1 MSPHRDIDHLE
12 DWAVETHESI
22 SARLEG
28 AKAAQTQTRLTL
40 GTMAVISMMMLIA
53 SYNAYLS
60 YDYNWITEAR
70 CQESK
75 AAGESNIS
83 TEQTSGPNT
92 LTEQAPTAADE
103 TRIFKEQ
110 AYKDWAASRTI
121 LISILGIRVS
131 VDDAAVLGTAV
142 LFVLSL
148 WLLLVARRENHTIGF
163 LLRDTDTP
171 RRADKREPSDTPSK
185 ERRLQAD
192 ADGERWLIYHT
203 IISNS
208 LFVIFDRL
216 PHVRTLIGPNS
227 LRVTTRRRGG
237 SWRDKVGFRPIR
249 DFFFWF
255 PVVASGVV
263 FSLDWWSYFSDDP
276 FNPGCV
282 PDRDSSFFWRTRVVF
297 LMCWVP
303 MTICCMRSNRYSRA
317 TERVLRKYGRRLF
330 ANLKRKQAAK
340 S

>member
-1 MSPHRDIDHLE
+1 
-12 DWAVETHESI
+12 
-22 SARLEG
+22 
-28 AKAAQTQTRLTL
+28 
-40 GTMAVISMMMLIA
+40 MAVISMMMLIA

-60 YDYNWITEAR
+60 YDYNWVVEAI
-70 CQESK
+70 CQK
-75 AAGESNIS
+75 S
-83 TEQTSGPNT
+83 TTTGKSGIPK
-92 LTEQAPTAADE
+92 EQASTTADDS
-103 TRIFKEQ
+103 RILKEQ

-121 LISILGIRVS
+121 MISLLGIRVS

-142 LFVLSL
+142 LFVFSL

-171 RRADKREPSDTPSK
+171 RRGGNREPSNTPSA
-185 ERRLQAD
+185 EMRPEVDGD
-192 ADGERWLIYHT
+192 AERWLIYHT

-208 LFVIFDRL
+208 LFVTFDRL

-227 LRVTTRRRGG
+227 LRVTTRRKGVR
-237 SWRDKVGFRPIR
+237 WRDRVGFRPVR
-249 DFFFWF
+249 SFFFWF
-255 PVVASGVV
+255 PVVASVAV
-263 FSLDWWSYFSDDP
+263 FSLDWWSYHGPDP

-282 PDRDSSFFWRTRVVF
+282 PDGDTAFFWRTRAVF
-297 LMCWVP
+297 LACWVP
-303 MTICCMRSNRYSRA
+303 LTICCMKSNRYSRA